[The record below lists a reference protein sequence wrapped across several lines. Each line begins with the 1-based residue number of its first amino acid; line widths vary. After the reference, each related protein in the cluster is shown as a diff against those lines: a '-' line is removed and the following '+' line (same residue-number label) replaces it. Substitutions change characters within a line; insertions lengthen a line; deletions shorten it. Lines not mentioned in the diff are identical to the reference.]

1 MELATTLTG
10 HTVRADIRQIGINP
24 NHWYAVGWARD
35 VKQGQVIPVQIWQQE
50 IAIYRDTSG
59 QLHALCDRCPHR
71 GVELHRGKVNGNH
84 LICRYHGWE
93 FNGQGDCVQI
103 PYWPPQQKLPCVQV
117 RPYPVQEQYGL
128 IWVFPGDPSL
138 ANDRQLPE
146 IPEFSEP
153 GWLMV
158 PVSVH
163 FQAHFTI
170 CNENTM
176 DVFHG
181 ILHQGL
187 QGWFNPVLISLQ
199 ETETS
204 VWAEYQVSYQGRLA
218 SWLGL
223 SDRPHQTTTR
233 SIRIEYRYPHYRT
246 HIPGISALYLMRLP
260 IGLTASRS
268 YALFFFKVRLPA
280 FLRRWL
286 QPGLQWLLKRF
297 VLLRF
302 VNQDKEMVES
312 EQRTHLAHPGGQR
325 YVEVNPAII
334 ALQRLMMR
342 QYKQVEQ
349 GGSSPATRRHKI
361 PGRSVPATERTSS
374 D

>member
-1 MELATTLTG
+1 MELATALTG
-10 HTVRADIRQIGINP
+10 QTVRADIRQIGINP

-35 VKQGQVIPVQIWQQE
+35 IKPNQVICVTLWQQT
-50 IAIYRDTSG
+50 IALYREASS
-59 QLHALCDRCPHR
+59 QLHALRDRCPHR

-84 LICRYHGWE
+84 LMCRYHGWE
-93 FNGQGDCVQI
+93 FNGQGECVRI
-103 PYWPPQQKLPCVQV
+103 PYWPAQQKLPCAQV
-117 RPYPVQEQYGL
+117 RTYPVQEKYGL

-138 ANDRQLPE
+138 ADARQIPE

-153 GWLMV
+153 GWFMV

-181 ILHQGL
+181 ILHQEL
-187 QGWFNPVLISLQ
+187 QGWFDPVLISLQ

-204 VWAEYQVSYQGRLA
+204 VRAEYQVSYQGRLA

-223 SDRPHQTTTR
+223 SDRPHQPTTR
-233 SIRIEYRYPHYRT
+233 SIHIEYRYPHFRT
-246 HIPGISALYLMRLP
+246 HMPGISALYLMRLP
-260 IGLTASRS
+260 IGLTESRS
-268 YALFFFKVRLPA
+268 YALFFFKVRLPT
-280 FLRRWL
+280 FLLRWL
-286 QPGLQWLLKRF
+286 QPFLQWLLNRF

-312 EQRTHLAHPGGQR
+312 EQRTHLAYPGQR
-325 YVEVNPAII
+325 YVEINPAII

-342 QYKQVEQ
+342 QYKQIQ
-349 GGSSPATRRHKI
+349 PSGSSPATRHKTST
-361 PGRSVPATERTSS
+361 RSISARKSTTS

>member
-1 MELATTLTG
+1 MELATALTA

-24 NHWYAVGWARD
+24 NHWYAVGWSRD
-35 VKQGQVIPVQIWQQE
+35 VQQGQVIAVRLWQQA
-50 IAIYRDTSG
+50 IALYRDTSG
-59 QLHALCDRCPHR
+59 RLQALRDRCPHR
-71 GVELHRGKVNGNH
+71 GVELHRGKVKGQH
-84 LICRYHGWE
+84 LVCRYHGWE
-93 FNGQGDCVQI
+93 FNGEGTCVGI
-103 PYWPPQQKLPCVQV
+103 PYWPSQQKLPTAPV
-117 RPYPVQEQYGL
+117 RAYPVQEKYGL
-128 IWVFPGDPSL
+128 IWVFPGDPAL
-138 ANDRQLPE
+138 ADDRPLPE

-181 ILHQGL
+181 ILHQDL
-187 QGWFNPVLISLQ
+187 QGWFDPVLIYLK

-204 VWAEYQVSYQGRLA
+204 VRAEYQVSYKGRLA
-218 SWLGL
+218 AWLGL
-223 SDRPHQTTTR
+223 SDRANQPTTR
-233 SIRIEYRYPHYRT
+233 TIQIEYRYPHYRT
-246 HIPGISALYLMRLP
+246 QMPGVSALYLMRLP
-260 IGLTASRS
+260 IGLTESRS
-268 YALFFFKVRLPA
+268 YALFFFKARLPRV
-280 FLRRWL
+280 LLRWL
-286 QPGLQWLLKRF
+286 QPLLQWLLNRF

-302 VNQDKEMVES
+302 INQDKEMVES
-312 EQRTHLAHPGGQR
+312 EQRTYLADSGQR

-342 QYKQVEQ
+342 QYKQVGQ
-349 GGSSPATRRHKI
+349 CRSSPASKGHK
-361 PGRSVPATERTSS
+361 PSSSSVSVSENTTS